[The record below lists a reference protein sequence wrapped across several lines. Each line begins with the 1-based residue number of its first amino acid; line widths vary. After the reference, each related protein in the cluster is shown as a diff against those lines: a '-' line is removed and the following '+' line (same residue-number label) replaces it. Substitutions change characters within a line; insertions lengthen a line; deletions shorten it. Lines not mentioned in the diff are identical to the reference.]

1 MKKYRKITRAQHS
14 ALVSAIIIGLM
25 SITPYAAANESEYL
39 ATESLDYDGRQIAE
53 MIFLKEGQGIG
64 TNRQWMVPKAVY
76 DLPDSLI
83 KGAADSASYWTDM
96 LGPTAKN
103 KDPWQ
108 IFVTTYWVRNAS
120 SSSLS
125 VVSDGIK
132 PIRRSYK
139 NAEHFVSQQLQNGN
153 RYDELTYDKA
163 KTGVLPEGSYAY
175 TRLRLGYYYG
185 AQREGADYG
194 WWLDTDTV
202 LPNNEQ
208 AVNYATTVRHELGH
222 ALGIA
227 LKRRTRGDNI
237 YIMPG
242 LTDEKSWS
250 LQLYDQ
256 NNNKA
261 KAGMQIITS
270 DQFEELKDDYPS
282 ISPKDY
288 FIVDKKVTDEGNG
301 FAYFSGKNV
310 VDALDGATFFGRSA
324 LPVNGWEGERFEG
337 SHFQTSGMMSHRSY
351 SNYTAFLEV
360 ELAALQDLGYNI
372 DRKAYYGRSI
382 YGNGGTINNTQGFF
396 ARNDEGTAYLNNTYS
411 DVALGIGLHIY
422 GYGNRVTQS
431 ADIMT
436 MGDGGTG
443 IRVDGMEN
451 KLIIPEDTEIHAD
464 GYQGNGVM
472 ISYGRNQQVDQAGT
486 VTALGEGGTGIR
498 FDFGS
503 SRGGAGHEY
512 RGSYIRYKRW
522 VNSRASGREPGAIN
536 SAQNYDLTY
545 NMNANT
551 RNVATDELVGP
562 LVDDYNLSGKLA
574 GSDAAIYIGKNAF
587 VKNININNGASIQ
600 GNIISDWKQFDAKE
614 CEGAYDSDQNNRDVL
629 RIQYNGN
636 TGVRGYD
643 YHNYIPDLVTN
654 LNFNNNNMTYNG
666 NITGEDNM
674 KMNVTGG
681 ILNYSGK
688 ANVVNV
694 TVAKDAELYGGDYT
708 VNDMS
713 GKIAKDFKD
722 DTTGQFINHGTIG
735 AANGDTSMNIK
746 GNLVS
751 DGYLQAYDDGTKG
764 QIKVD
769 GDANIEGSTVLAE
782 ASLPGEQHVLMEAT
796 GSISGSVTNGKDNP
810 YAYSVM
816 LNTYGEV
823 KDKELIVHS
832 EAGKNMG
839 PLTEE
844 QSRAFDAMNNM
855 AQSLS
860 DAGDS
865 RVNDMRPLYAM
876 DRSEAKTA
884 LTGLGSSPVANNMVM
899 TQRNTMTSHILSAR
913 LTEAF
918 AKQTVN
924 VPIPMSNLDANATD
938 KTTTMKMKLDQPV
951 DNDFWFKTARNWGEG
966 TGSSYYQGTTIAG
979 GWDRAYGKNWRAGI
993 FVSHGSFSFADN
1005 LSHDDVK
1012 DTRLG
1017 VYGGYSN
1024 GPHNAYVY
1032 LDYGWQKNDL
1042 TRRLTGLGLNARA
1055 DYNSRILEL
1064 GGEYKYD
1071 LNAKNMKVWHIS
1083 PYANIQLSQLWQ
1095 DGYTEGGAGIFG
1107 HRADSQSN
1115 TYFAGGLGLEFKRY
1129 LSNGSYGLRLGVKHA
1144 ITGADP
1150 KFTYGYIGNDTATYE
1165 LRGQQDKTHFIMSLG
1180 GEAEFAP
1187 GWTLAGDLA
1196 LQRGS
1201 HDKDI
1206 MAAVTLRRMW

>member
-1 MKKYRKITRAQHS
+1 MKKSRKKIGIKHS
-14 ALVSAIIIGLM
+14 TLVSSVLIGLM
-25 SITPYAAANESEYL
+25 SITPYVSAEDTDYL
-39 ATESLDYDGRQIAE
+39 ATEYIEYDGRNVAE
-53 MIFLKEGQGIG
+53 LNFLAKDQGIG
-64 TNRQWMVPKAVY
+64 KENRWLINPSRY
-76 DLPDSLI
+76 DMSDDLI
-83 KGAADSASYWTDM
+83 DATVDATTYWTDM
-96 LGPTAKN
+96 LGDGLKN
-103 KDPWQ
+103 DESWQ
-108 IFVTTYWVRNAS
+108 IFIDTNYLRNAS
-120 SSSLS
+120 ASSPN
-125 VVSDGIK
+125 IK
-132 PIRRSYK
+132 SNGVRPAYNSYY
-139 NAEHFVSQQLQNGN
+139 NGESFVRHQLQYG
-153 RYDELTYDKA
+153 DKLEELTIEKA
-163 KTGVLPEGSYAY
+163 ETGVLPVGNYGYSSITVGYAF
-175 TRLRLGYYYG
+175 G
-185 AQREGADYG
+185 AFRQGAIDG
-194 WWLDTDTV
+194 WWVDNDTV
-202 LPNNEQ
+202 LPTNEF
-208 AVNYATTVRHELGH
+208 AADYMGTIRHELGH
-222 ALGIA
+222 ALGIHA
-227 LKRRTRGDNI
+227 PKRQNGANTFFH
-237 YIMPG
+237 PG
-242 LTDEKSWS
+242 LNDETSWA
-250 LQLYDQ
+250 LQLQDQ
-256 NNNKA
+256 NGNKA

-270 DQFEELKDDYPS
+270 ATFEKWKEKYPDLS
-282 ISPKDY
+282 ADDY
-288 FIVDKKVTDEGNG
+288 FIVDDGVKADGKGY
-301 FAYFSGKNV
+301 AYFSGKNV
-310 VDALDGATFFGRSA
+310 VDALGGATFFGRSA
-324 LPVNGWEGERFEG
+324 LPVTGWERGSFNG
-337 SHFQTSGMMSHRSY
+337 SHIQTAGMMSHRDY
-351 SNYTAFLEV
+351 TNYTSFLEV
-360 ELAALQDLGYNI
+360 ELAAMQDLGYKI
-372 DRKAYYGRSI
+372 DRRAYFGRSI
-382 YGNGGTINNTQGFF
+382 YGNGGSINNTQGYF
-396 ARNDEGTAYLNNTYS
+396 ARNDAGTAYVNDTFS
-411 DVALGIGLHIY
+411 KTPLGIGLHIY
-422 GYGNRVTQS
+422 GYGNTVSQN
-431 ADIMT
+431 ADILT
-436 MGDGGTG
+436 KGAGATG
-443 IRVDGMEN
+443 IRVDGMTN
-451 KLIIPEDTEIHAD
+451 TLIIPKDTEIHAD
-464 GYQGNGVM
+464 GNRGNGVL
-472 ISYGRNQQVDQAGT
+472 IAYGRNHTVEQAGT
-486 VTALGEGGTGIR
+486 VTANGNDGVGMR

-503 SRGGAGHEY
+503 SSNGATDEY
-512 RGSYIRYKRW
+512 RGSYIRYNRW
-522 VNSRASGREPGAIN
+522 VNGYNTGADAGTI
-536 SAQNYDLTY
+536 SAAENYKLTDLEVDGY
-545 NMNANT
+545 SAGK
-551 RNVATDELVGP
+551 DELEGP
-562 LVDDYNLSGKLA
+562 LVDDYNLSGKLE
-574 GSDAAIYIGKNAF
+574 GSDAAIYIGKSAF
-587 VKNININNGASIQ
+587 VKNININPGASIK
-600 GNIISDWKQFDAKE
+600 GDIVSEWKQFYKDS
-614 CEGAYDSDQNNRDVL
+614 CEEAYDGDDNKRDIL

-636 TGVRGYD
+636 YEKKGYE
-643 YHNYIPDLVTN
+643 YSTYIPDLVTN
-654 LNFNNNNMTYNG
+654 LNFNTSSMSYDG
-666 NITGEDNM
+666 NINGEDNM
-674 KMNVTGG
+674 KLNVTGG
-681 ILNYSGK
+681 ILNYSGE

-694 TVAKDAELYGGDYT
+694 TVAKGAQLYGGSYR

-713 GKIAKDFKD
+713 ERMAAGYTDE
-722 DTTGQFINHGTIG
+722 TTGKFINHGTIG
-735 AANGDTSMNIK
+735 AENGDTEMYIE

-764 QIKVD
+764 QILVD

-810 YAYSVM
+810 YAYSAM

-832 EAGKNMG
+832 AAGNNMG

-844 QSRAFDAMNNM
+844 QSRAFTAMNNM

-865 RVNDMRPLYAM
+865 RVNDMRSLYAM

-924 VPIPMSNLDANATD
+924 VPIPMSNLDDNATD

-1095 DGYTEGGAGIFG
+1095 DGYTESGAGIFG
-1107 HRADSQSN
+1107 HRVDSQSN

-1144 ITGADP
+1144 FTGADP

>member
-14 ALVSAIIIGLM
+14 ALVSAILIGLM
-25 SITPYAAANESEYL
+25 SITPYATANESEYL

-185 AQREGADYG
+185 AQRKGADYG

-202 LPNNEQ
+202 LPTNEQ

-261 KAGMQIITS
+261 KAGMPIITS

-310 VDALDGATFFGRSA
+310 VDVLDGATFFGRSA
-324 LPVNGWEGERFEG
+324 LPVNGWEGNRFEG

-411 DVALGIGLHIY
+411 DVPLGIGLHIY
-422 GYGNRVTQS
+422 GYGNKVTQS

-464 GYQGNGVM
+464 GYRGNGVM

-522 VNSRASGREPGAIN
+522 VNSKDSGQEPGSISRAE
-536 SAQNYDLTY
+536 NYDLT

-551 RNVATDELVGP
+551 RNVAIDELVGP

-614 CEGAYDSDQNNRDVL
+614 CEGAYDSDQNIRDVL

-636 TGVRGYD
+636 TEGSGYD

-694 TVAKDAELYGGDYT
+694 MVAKDAELYGGDYK

-713 GKIAKDFKD
+713 KNMPTGFSD

-746 GNLVS
+746 GKLVS

-764 QIKVD
+764 QILVD
-769 GDANIEGSTVLAE
+769 GDADIEGSTVLAK

-810 YAYSVM
+810 YAYSAM

-832 EAGKNMG
+832 AAGNNMG

-876 DRSEAKTA
+876 DSSEAKTA

-918 AKQTVN
+918 AKKDVE
-924 VPIPMSNLDANATD
+924 VPVPSAGLDTND
-938 KTTTMKMKLDQPV
+938 SGKNPTMKMKLDQPV

-993 FVSHGSFSFADN
+993 FVSYGSFSFADN
-1005 LSHDDVK
+1005 LSHDNIK

-1017 VYGGYSN
+1017 LYGGYSK
-1024 GPHNAYVY
+1024 GPHSGYVY

-1042 TRRLTGLGLNARA
+1042 TRRLTGLGLHAQAN
-1055 DYNSRILEL
+1055 YNSRILEL

-1095 DGYTEGGAGIFG
+1095 DGYTEGGAGING
-1107 HRADSQSN
+1107 HRVDSKSN
-1115 TYFAGGLGLEFKRY
+1115 TYFA
-1129 LSNGSYGLRLGVKHA
+1129 
-1144 ITGADP
+1144 
-1150 KFTYGYIGNDTATYE
+1150 
-1165 LRGQQDKTHFIMSLG
+1165 
-1180 GEAEFAP
+1180 
-1187 GWTLAGDLA
+1187 
-1196 LQRGS
+1196 
-1201 HDKDI
+1201 
-1206 MAAVTLRRMW
+1206 